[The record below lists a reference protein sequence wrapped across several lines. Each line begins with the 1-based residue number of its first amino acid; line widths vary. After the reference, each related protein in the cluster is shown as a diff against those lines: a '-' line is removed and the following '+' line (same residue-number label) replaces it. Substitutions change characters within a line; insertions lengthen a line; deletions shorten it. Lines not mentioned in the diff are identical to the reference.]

1 MNRKILAAFAAVL
14 LAAVFFSSCKDS
26 DPDLCWIGVDT
37 LYVSGIAVESE
48 ASIIAAF
55 DAYVAHVESTE
66 DTFPQDATEI
76 VYVASEYRQT
86 WDGLRYWLIGYRAHL
101 PERDQWLY
109 REILYV
115 DENGALVLPL
125 GCI

>member
-1 MNRKILAAFAAVL
+1 MMNVKTLAVPAAL
-14 LAAVFFSSCKDS
+14 LAAAFLGSCKDS

-48 ASIIAAF
+48 ASIVAAF

-66 DTFPQDATEI
+66 DTFPEEATEI
-76 VYVASEYRQT
+76 VYAFSRYGQR
-86 WDGLRYWLIGYRAHL
+86 WDGDRYWLIGYRAYL
-101 PERDQWLY
+101 PQYDQWFD
-109 REILYV
+109 REILYI